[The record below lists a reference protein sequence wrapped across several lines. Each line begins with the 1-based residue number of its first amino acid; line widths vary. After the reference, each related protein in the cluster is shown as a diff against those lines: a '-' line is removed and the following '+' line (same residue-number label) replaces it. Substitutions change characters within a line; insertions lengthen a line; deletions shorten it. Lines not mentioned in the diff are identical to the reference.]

1 MRKFLLAL
9 ILLCFIAVLVIT
21 LKPQVDNLVIGPEPP
36 LSEPSENKLSIDII
50 APLSLIQGGSASA
63 ISLENKLDETVN
75 FSIAHEHEHL
85 NFKPQSGSIVPGAR
99 KQITVNADPECPTG
113 KISLSVYLRA
123 EANGERFGMESEVT
137 LDVKK
142 GRLSLDWQDDTLQAM
157 LNNQSVSE
165 GVKAYYR
172 IPGSEEW
179 GGWGVLSE
187 GIPPGSLDPG
197 SYELE
202 FKAVLG
208 AVSSEVETFVVEILE
223 VEEEIIARKGD
234 PADLEPV
241 EEPAS
246 DTDEPEPNPEP
257 ETPKPAP
264 AASTSSR
271 PSEPEQPEQWVQH
284 PDPVRQNFTAYKLVV
299 SDNPRS
305 GKYYFRDF
313 IISTNN
319 NSPLLPPDAHIRINF
334 DEDGRGQFF
343 SWSANIPIREVLV
356 SGGPTYS
363 FYSHTPSVVGD
374 YYLHAPVIHGAENF
388 YQIQHITFYYCGNYL
403 F

>member
-9 ILLCFIAVLVIT
+9 VLLGFIAVLTLT
-21 LKPQVDNLVIGPEPP
+21 LKPQVENLVVSPEPP

-50 APLSLIQGGSASA
+50 SPLSVIQGGSARA
-63 ISLENKLDETVN
+63 LSLENRLDETVN

-85 NFKPQSGSIVPGAR
+85 NFQPQSGSIIPGAR
-99 KQITVNADPECPTG
+99 KQITVNADPDCPTG
-113 KISLSVYLRA
+113 KINLSVYLRA

-142 GRLSLDWQDDTLQAM
+142 GELSLDWRDDVLYAL
-157 LNNQSVSE
+157 LNNQPVSS
-165 GVKAYYR
+165 GVVAYYR
-172 IPGSEEW
+172 IPGSNEW
-179 GGWGVLSE
+179 GDWGKLPESE
-187 GIPPGSLDPG
+187 APVSLDPG

-208 AVSSEVETFVVEILE
+208 AVSSEVETFVVKILE
-223 VEEEIIARKGD
+223 VEEELIARKGD

-241 EEPAS
+241 EELAAG
-246 DTDEPEPNPEP
+246 TDEPEPEKL
-257 ETPKPAP
+257 KPAP
-264 AASTSSR
+264 AAASSSR
-271 PSEPEQPEQWVQH
+271 PPEPKQPEQWVQH
-284 PDPVRQNFTAYKLVV
+284 PDPVRQNFTAYKLVL
-299 SDNPRS
+299 SGNPRS

-313 IISTNN
+313 IVSTNN

-334 DEDGRGQFF
+334 GEDGRGQYF

-356 SGGPTYS
+356 SGGPTYN

-374 YYLHAPVIHGAENF
+374 YYLHAPVIHGGENY
-388 YQIQHITFYYCGNYL
+388 YQIQHITFYYCGNYM